1 MAKQWTLASAEALF
15 PDVRER
21 TARAV
26 EKTEA
31 LVAQRD
37 ALPAA
42 SPERESV
49 EQDIEAEIS
58 RWVREMEAFGLDIK
72 GLWLVDFDTG
82 SGYLCWKWPE
92 ERLAYF
98 HTYEDGF
105 AGRTPIQ

>member
-1 MAKQWTLASAEALF
+1 VAKQWTLAAAEALF

-31 LVAQRD
+31 LVAQRNELS
-37 ALPAA
+37 AEA
-42 SPERESV
+42 PEREV
-49 EQDIEAEIS
+49 IEQHIEAEIS
-58 RWVREMEAFGLDIK
+58 RWVREMEALGLDIK
-72 GLWLVDFDTG
+72 GIWLVDFDTG

-105 AGRTPIQ
+105 AGRTLIQ

>member
-1 MAKQWTLASAEALF
+1 MAKQWTLAAAEAHF

-26 EKTEA
+26 AKTEV
-31 LVAQRD
+31 LVGQRD
-37 ALPAA
+37 MLASD
-42 SPERESV
+42 SPERVAV
-49 EQDIEAEIS
+49 EEEIEQEIS
-58 RWVREMEAFGLDIK
+58 RWMREMEALGLDIK
-72 GLWLVDFDTG
+72 GIWLVDFDTG

-105 AGRTPIQ
+105 AGRTLIQ

>member
-1 MAKQWTLASAEALF
+1 MAKQWTLAAAEALF

-31 LVAQRD
+31 LADQRD
-37 ALPAA
+37 AMAA
-42 SPERESV
+42 DSDERAA
-49 EQDIEAEIS
+49 IEDEIEVEIS
-58 RWVREMEAFGLDIK
+58 RWMREMEALGLDIK

-82 SGYLCWKWPE
+82 GGYLCWKWPE
-92 ERLAYF
+92 ERLGYF

-105 AGRTPIQ
+105 DGRTPIQ